1 MFKELIWVKDNSL
14 SESFCN
20 GMIEKFDVDPYRVKG
35 KVDQN
40 NPRVDKSL
48 KITMDMGVTTN
59 PTWQEED
66 KVLFKAL
73 EIALDEYELHLEN
86 ISKQKCDYRGFK
98 LHPAHNYECKDTGYK
113 IQKYKMV
120 VGLNLLM
127 VRKFNQKLEVFY
139 FFQQLGLTFI
149 VDIQQKFQN
158 IL

>member
-73 EIALDEYELHLEN
+73 EIALDE
-86 ISKQKCDYRGFK
+86 
-98 LHPAHNYECKDTGYK
+98 
-113 IQKYKMV
+113 
-120 VGLNLLM
+120 
-127 VRKFNQKLEVFY
+127 
-139 FFQQLGLTFI
+139 
-149 VDIQQKFQN
+149 
-158 IL
+158 

>member
-20 GMIEKFDVDPYRVKG
+20 RMIEKFDVDPYRVKG

-73 EIALDEYELHLEN
+73 VLLFS
-86 ISKQKCDYRGFK
+86 ISKDSINIILSSNNFDERADFK
-98 LHPAHNYECKDTGYK
+98 AK
-113 IQKYKMV
+113 IFSFLLR
-120 VGLNLLM
+120 LN
-127 VRKFNQKLEVFY
+127 E
-139 FFQQLGLTFI
+139 
-149 VDIQQKFQN
+149 
-158 IL
+158 